1 MMGDYFGALLRSAG
15 VAPARAG
22 DGGPRAPRV
31 ADIGVEVETI
41 AAADG
46 GTAEVQRG
54 AVEEGSS
61 TPSAVQGTRM
71 AVQPAVAQQSAA
83 PASPATQPK
92 QPADAPEGALHPAVR
107 AALHWV
113 AADPEAARESSP
125 PAPRRL
131 APTPAP
137 QPSAPPSA
145 IAQPA
150 SRFDSESEPSPSPR
164 ASAPPVGRPPQAEAT
179 GALADA
185 PFAPRF
191 GTANGDF
198 VAELDVAFDPLPQR
212 EPGRSRN
219 AAHPSAQRK
228 QVEISIGSMH
238 VRVDPPPPAVVAA
251 TPPPLPQPVPQRTGA
266 VRSSDTSFARSRLP
280 RF

>member
-22 DGGPRAPRV
+22 DGGTPAPSV

-137 QPSAPPSA
+137 QPSARPSA

-150 SRFDSESEPSPSPR
+150 SRFDSESERSPSPR
-164 ASAPPVGRPPQAEAT
+164 APAPPVGRPPQAEAT

-266 VRSSDTSFARSRLP
+266 VRGSDTSFARSRLP

>member
-1 MMGDYFGALLRSAG
+1 MGDYFGALLRSAG

-71 AVQPAVAQQSAA
+71 AVHPAVAQQSAA
-83 PASPATQPK
+83 PTSPATQPK
-92 QPADAPEGALHPAVR
+92 QPADVPEGALHPAVR

-131 APTPAP
+131 TPTPAP
-137 QPSAPPSA
+137 RPWCTAARTVASASSSTRA
-145 IAQPA
+145 DGHDA
-150 SRFDSESEPSPSPR
+150 SPR
-164 ASAPPVGRPPQAEAT
+164 APAPPVGRPPQAEAT
-179 GALADA
+179 GAPTGT

-219 AAHPSAQRK
+219 AAHPSAQRE
-228 QVEISIGSMH
+228 QVEISIGSIH

>member
-22 DGGPRAPRV
+22 DGGTPAPRV

-46 GTAEVQRG
+46 GTAEVQRD

-131 APTPAP
+131 TPAP
-137 QPSAPPSA
+137 RPSARPSA

-164 ASAPPVGRPPQAEAT
+164 APAPPVGRPPQAEAN
-179 GALADA
+179 GALADT

-191 GTANGDF
+191 GTASDGL

-219 AAHPSAQRK
+219 AAHSSAQHE
-228 QVEISIGSMH
+228 QVEISIGSIH

-266 VRSSDTSFARSRLP
+266 ARGSDTSFARSRLP